1 MAATKR
7 LKFLRPVGLGTMR
20 FASGAVADVPEV
32 WADRYIANGSAEEVA
47 AKVKVDKSA
56 EPTTKSK
63 GKK

>member
-47 AKVKVDKSA
+47 AKPKTEPKS
-56 EPTTKSK
+56 EPKGAKKKSK
-63 GKK
+63 